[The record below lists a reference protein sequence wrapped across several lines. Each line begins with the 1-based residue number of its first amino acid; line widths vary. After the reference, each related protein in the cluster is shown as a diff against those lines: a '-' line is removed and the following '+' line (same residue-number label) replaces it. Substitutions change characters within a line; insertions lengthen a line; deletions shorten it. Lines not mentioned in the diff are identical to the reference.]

1 MSASEKPENS
11 IPPDPAK
18 ARAGAAFAEYH
29 QALQD
34 YLARRLSRA
43 EDVRDLVQ
51 EVFLRF
57 LRIEQTRLVENP
69 QAFLYGIA
77 SNVVLERR
85 RLRQRQRVI
94 FSSHAVEHGSE
105 HPANIRPDELTDSL
119 VLERQIEEVSTRLTP
134 TQLRILTYWRRDG
147 LSFEQIAPLL
157 DLSPHT
163 IKKYAVQA
171 IALIRTSCQ

>member
-1 MSASEKPENS
+1 MT
-11 IPPDPAK
+11 
-18 ARAGAAFAEYH
+18 RADTAFIEYR
-29 QALQD
+29 QELQD
-34 YLARRLSRA
+34 YLARRLSRS

-57 LRIEQTRLVENP
+57 LRIEQSRLVENP

-85 RLRQRQRVI
+85 RFWQRQRVI
-94 FSSHAVEHGSE
+94 FSSRAVDYGAE
-105 HPANIRPDELTDSL
+105 HPHNIRQDEVVESL
-119 VLERQIEEVSTRLTP
+119 VLERQLEEVSNQLTP

-147 LSFEQIAPLL
+147 LSFEEIAALL
-157 DLSPHT
+157 NLSPHT

-171 IALIRTSCQ
+171 VALIRMSCQ